1 MIGRQQGNNS
11 ETAMAFVLTDEQL
24 LLQKS
29 AATVAERAD
38 GVADPHRHMLLAAE
52 AGWLSLMVP
61 ERAGGGGL
69 GMTEMALVLEQAG
82 RGQMQG
88 PLAACSVTA
97 YAIGI
102 GRAATVREKTLEDL
116 VAGKRIIVPALQDP
130 AASEDAQEPITAMPF
145 HYGYQLSGQRSRVP
159 FAAEADAFLIDA
171 RTSDGSIMVII
182 PRDIHGVEVSE
193 SETKEGRHSG
203 IVTFSDASMMSDE
216 WLIAGVKQG
225 KALTEAC
232 HDRLL
237 LGTSA
242 EMLGLIERASR
253 GCPAATLAVKDRTAI
268 DRLRSLLYEACAAF
282 DAKRGRRSMAA
293 AVKAEASEAVL
304 DVAGSVARTQDPA
317 GISGDFDVDL
327 FLKRAA
333 ALSDSYGDAALHR
346 ARLAELE
353 EREAAAADGTTK
365 RRRRPRRKKSIF
377 ARAVSR

>member
-1 MIGRQQGNNS
+1 
-11 ETAMAFVLTDEQL
+11 MAFVLTDEQL

-29 AATVAERAD
+29 AATVVERAE
-38 GVADPHRHMLLAAE
+38 GGADPHRHMRLAAE
-52 AGWLSLMVP
+52 SGWLSLMVP

-97 YAIGI
+97 FAIGI

-116 VAGKRIIVPALQDP
+116 VAGNRIIVPALQDP
-130 AASEDAQEPITAMPF
+130 AVPEDVQEPVTAMPF
-145 HYGYQLSGQRSRVP
+145 HYGYQLSGQRSQVP

-193 SETKEGRHSG
+193 VETEAGVSSG
-203 IVTFSDASMMSDE
+203 TVTFSDATMMSDE

-232 HDRLL
+232 YDRLL

-242 EMLGLIERASR
+242 EMLGLIERALR
-253 GCPAATLAVKDRTAI
+253 EDVANNRAVI
-268 DRLRSLLYEACAAF
+268 DDVRASLYEACAAY
-282 DAKRGRRSMAA
+282 DTKRGRRSMAA
-293 AVKAEASEAVL
+293 AVKAQASETVL
-304 DVAGSVARTQDPA
+304 DIIQSAAQVPDAGSFV
-317 GISGDFDVDL
+317 
-327 FLKRAA
+327 KRAA
-333 ALSDSYGDAALHR
+333 ALSGFYGNAALHR
-346 ARLAELE
+346 RRLAGLF
-353 EREAAAADGTTK
+353 EREAAATAEGTTK

-377 ARAVSR
+377 AKAVSR